1 MKILKIEDHN
11 YQIIYMNDNENYNV
25 YKRINETKWE
35 KFHRNEWRPINDYIE
50 LEKAFND
57 SNKIKTIS

>member
-11 YQIIYMNDNENYNV
+11 YQIIYINNNENYNV

-35 KFHRNEWRPINDYIE
+35 KFYRNEWRSIDDYIE
-50 LEKAFND
+50 LEKAFID
-57 SNKIKTIS
+57 SSENY

>member
-11 YQIIYMNDNENYNV
+11 YQIIYINDNENYNV

-35 KFHRNEWRPINDYIE
+35 KFYRNEWKSIDDYIE
-50 LEKAFND
+50 LEKAFID
-57 SNKIKTIS
+57 SSENY